1 MTSIV
6 VGGSH
11 MASRSGMAVGLAQAQ
26 VVDGVTL
33 QFNKV
38 VAVADLGCSTESV
51 INF

>member
-1 MTSIV
+1 
-6 VGGSH
+6 

-38 VAVADLGCSTESV
+38 VAVAELGCSMESV